1 MKTRTQSSS
10 AALNEMNCFGDY
22 AKSDPLCTRHCVL
35 RLRCAIEQDQNMRM
49 ELLEDL
55 MASDALALKIQ

>member
-10 AALNEMNCFGDY
+10 TALNEMNCFGDY

-55 MASDALALKIQ
+55 MASDALAFKIQ